1 MASESQKQARKRR
14 KERHRLL
21 MEAGKKADA
30 TVGSA
35 ERQAAEAA
43 ERAARLEEEASDV
56 RSALGSTTNE
66 LAEVRKELALKI
78 TLLEGLEDELK
89 QASAMVAEMKA
100 ETDAAKSE
108 LARATK
114 ELAEAREADS
124 DARSLRNR
132 LKAKSDEIIKL
143 ADQIRRLKGFLDHHN
158 FLKAYFN
165 LYQGAEEAAAMV
177 AKEEASPVV
186 PSALTAGPEAA
197 TAEPA
202 VG

>member
-89 QASAMVAEMKA
+89 QASAMVSEMKA

-114 ELAEAREADS
+114 ELTEARAADS

-143 ADQIRRLKGFLDHHN
+143 ANQIRRMKEFRDRHNLLKPYL
-158 FLKAYFN
+158 N
-165 LYQGAEEAAAMV
+165 LNPETAASSA
-177 AKEEASPVV
+177 V
-186 PSALTAGPEAA
+186 PAAGIE
-197 TAEPA
+197 AEPA
-202 VG
+202 AEPAGE

>member
-114 ELAEAREADS
+114 ELTEARAADS
-124 DARSLRNR
+124 DAHSLRNR

-143 ADQIRRLKGFLDHHN
+143 ANQIRRMKEFRDRHNLLKPYL
-158 FLKAYFN
+158 N
-165 LYQGAEEAAAMV
+165 LNPETAASSA
-177 AKEEASPVV
+177 V
-186 PSALTAGPEAA
+186 PAAGIE
-197 TAEPA
+197 AEPA
-202 VG
+202 AEPAGE

>member
-114 ELAEAREADS
+114 ELTEARAADS

-143 ADQIRRLKGFLDHHN
+143 ANQIRRMKEFRDRHNLLKPYL
-158 FLKAYFN
+158 N
-165 LYQGAEEAAAMV
+165 LNPETAASSA
-177 AKEEASPVV
+177 V
-186 PSALTAGPEAA
+186 PAAGIE
-197 TAEPA
+197 AEPA
-202 VG
+202 AEPAGE

>member
-143 ADQIRRLKGFLDHHN
+143 ANQIRRMKEFRDRHNLLKPYL
-158 FLKAYFN
+158 N
-165 LYQGAEEAAAMV
+165 LNPETAASSA
-177 AKEEASPVV
+177 V
-186 PSALTAGPEAA
+186 PAAGIE
-197 TAEPA
+197 AEPA
-202 VG
+202 AEPAGE

>member
-1 MASESQKQARKRR
+1 MASEAQKQARKRR

-143 ADQIRRLKGFLDHHN
+143 ADQVRRLKAFLDKHN
-158 FLKAYFN
+158 LINAY
-165 LYQGAEEAAAMV
+165 YGQHPEV
-177 AKEEASPVV
+177 ASSPES
-186 PSALTAGPEAA
+186 PSP
-197 TAEPA
+197 
-202 VG
+202 

>member
-1 MASESQKQARKRR
+1 MASEAQKQARKRR

-114 ELAEAREADS
+114 ELTEARAADS

-143 ADQIRRLKGFLDHHN
+143 VNQIRRMKEFLDRHN
-158 FLKAYFN
+158 LLKPYLN
-165 LYQGAEEAAAMV
+165 LNPETAASSA
-177 AKEEASPVV
+177 V
-186 PSALTAGPEAA
+186 PAAGIE
-197 TAEPA
+197 AEPA
-202 VG
+202 AEPAGE

>member
-1 MASESQKQARKRR
+1 MASEAQKQARKRR

-114 ELAEAREADS
+114 ELTEARAADS

-143 ADQIRRLKGFLDHHN
+143 ANQIRRMKEFRDRHNLLKPYL
-158 FLKAYFN
+158 N
-165 LYQGAEEAAAMV
+165 LNPETAASSA
-177 AKEEASPVV
+177 V
-186 PSALTAGPEAA
+186 PAAGIE
-197 TAEPA
+197 AEPA
-202 VG
+202 AEPAGE